1 MRGRRKVS
9 IGCEWISICL
19 SPLLCLSVCCLYYS
33 RLMGAEVIVLEVNW
47 AENEVV
53 LGGGGWWWWV
63 D

>member
-1 MRGRRKVS
+1 
-9 IGCEWISICL
+9 
-19 SPLLCLSVCCLYYS
+19 
-33 RLMGAEVIVLEVNW
+33 MGAEVIVLEVNW